1 MSIHAASFV
10 EQWIQENV
18 KAQPH
23 VAENGADLRPSDLAE
38 QCAAEAAKA
47 GISRKEIEEAF
58 GRLFE
63 DRMAEAIDHAADV
76 EVERLA
82 AKDG

>member
-1 MSIHAASFV
+1 MSMRAANFV
-10 EQWIQENV
+10 EQWIQKNV

-23 VAENGADLRPSDLAE
+23 VAENGADLRPNELAE
-38 QCAAEAAKA
+38 QCAADAAKE
-47 GISRKEIEEAF
+47 GISREQIVEAF

-76 EVERLA
+76 EVDRLA
-82 AKDG
+82 AEDD

>member
-1 MSIHAASFV
+1 MSTRAVNFV

-23 VAENGADLRPSDLAE
+23 VAENGADLRPNDLAE
-38 QCAAEAAKA
+38 QCAAEATKA
-47 GISRKEIEEAF
+47 GIPREEIEEAF

-82 AKDG
+82 AEDG